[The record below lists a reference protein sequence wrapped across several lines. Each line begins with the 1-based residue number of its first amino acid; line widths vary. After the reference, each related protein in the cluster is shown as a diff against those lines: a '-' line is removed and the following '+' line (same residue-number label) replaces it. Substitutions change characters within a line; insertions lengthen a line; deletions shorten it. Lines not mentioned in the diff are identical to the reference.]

1 MTQIIILKPQI
12 ENLLRGL
19 KASPLYFLFI
29 AHSSSAL
36 GRFSGSKLT
45 ILIKTLIKEGEY
57 PCKCF
62 CI

>member
-1 MTQIIILKPQI
+1 MTNNQI

-19 KASPLYFLFI
+19 KASPVYFLFI
-29 AHSSSAL
+29 SHNYSAL

-45 ILIKTLIKEGEY
+45 ILINTLINEGEY